1 MHCFVFICGRQ
12 ASGRWWIDCAIP
24 RLRINF
30 GIYVFVCRKC
40 GISVRSRVCAGQIIP
55 AFSAV
60 KRMRKL
66 HYLVGLLTCC
76 GCRRAS
82 WHQLVRRRSLGTL
95 DVQLYTACFVRCS
108 LDSRA
113 HPTFLPFSAA
123 RDHVHCALCKRSMW
137 PPFTAE
143 ISAMAVAV
151 VFCRNHFSPPG
162 RESCFPPQEVA
173 RCEGTMGPLLPNC
186 SASGRRP
193 PELAQGVRAQLCQ
206 RIPSFFFVPRWFF
219 AGWYSFMRL

>member
-1 MHCFVFICGRQ
+1 MCFVQGLGRSF
-12 ASGRWWIDCAIP
+12 ARVDDVVYPPWIDCAIP

-108 LDSRA
+108 LDSRENA
-113 HPTFLPFSAA
+113 RVVVLSAEDISSRVEEMLCDRVFSG
-123 RDHVHCALCKRSMW
+123 D
-137 PPFTAE
+137 
-143 ISAMAVAV
+143 
-151 VFCRNHFSPPG
+151 
-162 RESCFPPQEVA
+162 
-173 RCEGTMGPLLPNC
+173 
-186 SASGRRP
+186 
-193 PELAQGVRAQLCQ
+193 
-206 RIPSFFFVPRWFF
+206 
-219 AGWYSFMRL
+219 YSFVRRG